1 MGAFQVIKKGVAA
14 GWNFSAW
21 LGAKNIKDNALLIK
35 DLSQSAFKS
44 GKAEPDSAPKK
55 ETFAQAMKRLNID
68 EAGLKKRIRSSGQV
82 IFFCGVL
89 TIPMLAYTIYMF
101 MSGFYLSS
109 FVCLMLTALLGAYT
123 FREHFNR
130 YQMRRRRLGCT
141 FAEWAKDTFRL
152 SSPGK
157 K

>member
-21 LGAKNIKDNALLIK
+21 LGVKNIKNNASLIK
-35 DLSQSAFKS
+35 DLSKKAFS
-44 GKAEPDSAPKK
+44 RVEPEAGVLQK
-55 ETFAQAMKRLNID
+55 ETFAQAMRRLNIT
-68 EAGLKKRIRSSGQV
+68 EEGLKKRIRASTQV
-82 IFFCGVL
+82 IFFCGL
-89 TIPMLAYTIYMF
+89 LMIPMLAYTLYML
-101 MSGFYLSS
+101 MSHFYLPS

-141 FAEWAKDTFRL
+141 VREWAKDTLIL
-152 SSPGK
+152 SSRK